1 MPAKNDF
8 ASPNTTIHNVPGA
21 IGSATVL
28 GINDAGQVV
37 GNIFNGA
44 GNVIGQEATASWTLA
59 ELGVQ
64 SSNASAARTATFL
77 FFEVHQSDEVQ
88 NSRARAR
95 MDCENEY
102 TFLLTRH
109 KRRPASSYPQ
119 GTSHRALPA
128 STFFNRPSLI
138 FDRFAVSDDSPTSSG
153 SLTSVSRPSPS
164 ASCEREAQRKGD
176 RI

>member
-8 ASPNTTIHNVPGA
+8 ASPDKTIHNVPGA

-44 GNVIGQEATASWTLA
+44 GNGNRSRATASWTLA

-77 FFEVHQSDEVQ
+77 FFEVHQSGEVQ

-119 GTSHRALPA
+119 GMSHRAPFWQALS
-128 STFFNRPSLI
+128 STAPRLSLI
-138 FDRFAVSDDSPTSSG
+138 G
-153 SLTSVSRPSPS
+153 SR
-164 ASCEREAQRKGD
+164 
-176 RI
+176 

>member
-8 ASPNTTIHNVPGA
+8 ASPDKTIHNVPGA

-64 SSNASAARTATFL
+64 SSNASAPT
-77 FFEVHQSDEVQ
+77 HSDVLILRGASE
-88 NSRARAR
+88 
-95 MDCENEY
+95 
-102 TFLLTRH
+102 
-109 KRRPASSYPQ
+109 RRGSKFQ
-119 GTSHRALPA
+119 G
-128 STFFNRPSLI
+128 
-138 FDRFAVSDDSPTSSG
+138 
-153 SLTSVSRPSPS
+153 
-164 ASCEREAQRKGD
+164 SCSNGLRK
-176 RI
+176 

>member
-1 MPAKNDF
+1 M
-8 ASPNTTIHNVPGA
+8 
-21 IGSATVL
+21 VL
-28 GINDAGQVV
+28 EM
-37 GNIFNGA
+37 
-44 GNVIGQEATASWTLA
+44 VIGQEATASWTLA

-95 MDCENEY
+95 MNCENEY

-119 GTSHRALPA
+119 GTSHKAPFRKR
-128 STFFNRPSLI
+128 FFQP
-138 FDRFAVSDDSPTSSG
+138 P
-153 SLTSVSRPSPS
+153 LTYL
-164 ASCEREAQRKGD
+164 
-176 RI
+176 